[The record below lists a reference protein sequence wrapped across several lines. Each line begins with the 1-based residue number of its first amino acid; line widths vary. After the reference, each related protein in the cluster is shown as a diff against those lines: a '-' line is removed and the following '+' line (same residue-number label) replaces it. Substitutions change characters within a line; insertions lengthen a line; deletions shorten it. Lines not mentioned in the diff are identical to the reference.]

1 MDQKKIIN
9 ELGLKPFGV
18 KGWFTNQ
25 KLVCPWC
32 GKSEKLGFLFESRG
46 VVHHLKC
53 GTKHSLY
60 RYLRDTDRLDLW
72 NDELPTVRIKP
83 LTPIKEIFSKGDK
96 QLLPEKALPIGF
108 KHIKN
113 SEYLDSRGFLN
124 EHYDLFEPG
133 VTGVVSWLRDN
144 YIIFKMKHG
153 DRVVGWV
160 ARSVLSKSWHEENL
174 RDFKEGKSK
183 LMLRYENSPNTNFSK
198 IVGGFNDITPET
210 DTIIGVEGIF
220 DKVGVDNKLGLYLQ
234 DDIKCCFF
242 FGNHVT
248 DEQASLIKLSYPNVK
263 RFFLLF
269 DYNTESES
277 KNAGGLLLDYFD
289 TYIARIPWTD
299 EDPGSITQY
308 QLIEVLENSL
318 SVLDFHS
325 GVIKNKIKYD

>member
-1 MDQKKIIN
+1 
-9 ELGLKPFGV
+9 
-18 KGWFTNQ
+18 
-25 KLVCPWC
+25 
-32 GKSEKLGFLFESRG
+32 
-46 VVHHLKC
+46 
-53 GTKHSLY
+53 
-60 RYLRDTDRLDLW
+60 
-72 NDELPTVRIKP
+72 
-83 LTPIKEIFSKGDK
+83 
-96 QLLPEKALPIGF
+96 
-108 KHIKN
+108 
-113 SEYLDSRGFLN
+113 
-124 EHYDLFEPG
+124 
-133 VTGVVSWLRDN
+133 LRDN